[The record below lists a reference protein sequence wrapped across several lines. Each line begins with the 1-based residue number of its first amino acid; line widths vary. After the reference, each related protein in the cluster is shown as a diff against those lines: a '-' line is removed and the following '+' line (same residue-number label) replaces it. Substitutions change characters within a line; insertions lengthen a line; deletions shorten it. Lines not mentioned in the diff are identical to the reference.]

1 MAAQPGAASSRP
13 GASGRKRSWYADPP
27 AFAKVVRVEPVAA
40 PVRLEVFSIALGRS
54 EARTENARA
63 VQQLFAAHSRW
74 GPLQLGL
81 YLVDAFDGEV
91 LDVGERTQA
100 VTAKSLTENAP
111 GYRLATH
118 WCMGSGKKFAET
130 INHETFLTQSAMRAN
145 QNVVQAR
152 LELHPFHGRQL
163 TYGEVGCAITH
174 TQVLQVFL
182 QGGAAYALVLEDD
195 VAIDAAAVAKIAALM
210 QRLVADGTVFDG
222 LWLFGFQQGCS
233 GVHIDDAGS
242 RGRTLFTVR
251 GHAIVELPYGT
262 SGTQAIIYSRAG
274 AEKLL
279 RSKIVTELINFDDF
293 VNLAVLK
300 PADVHRPDLVAR
312 LWPDGKPEFVALKA
326 EPNIVDE
333 HEGKFPSTVVLGYT
347 S

>member
-1 MAAQPGAASSRP
+1 
-13 GASGRKRSWYADPP
+13 
-27 AFAKVVRVEPVAA
+27 
-40 PVRLEVFSIALGRS
+40 
-54 EARTENARA
+54 
-63 VQQLFAAHSRW
+63 
-74 GPLQLGL
+74 
-81 YLVDAFDGEV
+81 
-91 LDVGERTQA
+91 

-233 GVHIDDAGS
+233 GVHYDDAGS

-326 EPNIVDE
+326 EPNIVGE

>member
-1 MAAQPGAASSRP
+1 MAAQPGAASNRP
-13 GASGRKRSWYADPP
+13 GASGRKRSWNADPP
-27 AFAKVVRVEPVAA
+27 AFAKVVRVEPFG
-40 PVRLEVFSIALGRS
+40 VRFEVFGIALGRCP
-54 EARTENARA
+54 ARADNARA
-63 VQQLFAAHSRW
+63 VQQLFAAHRNW
-74 GPLQLGL
+74 GSLRVGL
-81 YLVDAFDGEV
+81 HLVHAFDGEV
-91 LDVGERTQA
+91 LVVGDRTQA
-100 VTAKSLTENAP
+100 VTAKSVTENAP
-111 GYRLATH
+111 GYRLDPN
-118 WCMGSGKKFAET
+118 WCMGSGTKLAAT
-130 INHETFLTQSAMRAN
+130 INHDTFLTESAMRN
-145 QNVVQAR
+145 NPRVVLAR
-152 LELHPFHGRQL
+152 LELHLFHGRQL

-195 VAIDAAAVAKIAALM
+195 VAIDAAAVATIAALM
-210 QRLVADGTVFDG
+210 QRLVAEGTVFDG

-233 GVHIDDAGS
+233 GVHYDDAGS
-242 RGRTLFTVR
+242 RGRTLFKVK
-251 GHAIVELPYGT
+251 GHDIVELPYGT

>member
-1 MAAQPGAASSRP
+1 MAAQPGAASNRP
-13 GASGRKRSWYADPP
+13 GASGRKRSWNADPP

-40 PVRLEVFSIALGRS
+40 PVRLEVFSIALRRS
-54 EARTENARA
+54 DARTENARA

-74 GPLQLGL
+74 GPLQVGL

-91 LDVGERTQA
+91 LVVGDRTQA

-111 GYRLATH
+111 GYRLATR
-118 WCMGSGKKFAET
+118 WCMGSGTKFEAT

-145 QNVVQAR
+145 PRVVLAR

-182 QGGAAYALVLEDD
+182 QGGAAYALVLD
-195 VAIDAAAVAKIAALM
+195 VDIDAAAVATIAALM
-210 QRLVADGTVFDG
+210 QKLVADGTVFDA

-242 RGRTLFTVR
+242 RGPTLFTVR
-251 GHAIVELPYGT
+251 RHDIVELPYGT

-274 AEKLL
+274 VEKLL
-279 RSKIVTELINFDDF
+279 SSKIVTGLINFDDF

-300 PADVHRPDLVAR
+300 PADVHRPDLVAK
-312 LWPDGKPEFVALKA
+312 LWPQGKPEFVALKA
-326 EPNIVDE
+326 EPNIVGE
-333 HEGKFPSTVVLGYT
+333 RKFPSTVVLWYT